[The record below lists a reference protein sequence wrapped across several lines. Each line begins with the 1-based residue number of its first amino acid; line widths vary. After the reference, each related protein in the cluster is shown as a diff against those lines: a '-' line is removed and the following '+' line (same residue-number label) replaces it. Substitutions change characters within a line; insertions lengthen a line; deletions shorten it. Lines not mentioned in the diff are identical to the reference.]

1 MPKKKPARAEPEDD
15 GIGAALVSEL
25 ATLDPDEPE
34 PPAAAIA
41 CGRELLA
48 LHDGAPPVVFDSG
61 TMRLVRGRVLL
72 EAARLGR
79 QGALAA
85 VDVGERPE
93 LRAGYVLAWD
103 ALAPLLVSRE
113 GFARVLERL
122 ERAAGEG
129 VPPLPRPGRLEDP
142 GETGD
147 AGER

>member
-1 MPKKKPARAEPEDD
+1 MPKKRAARDPGEDD
-15 GIGAALVSEL
+15 GVGAALVSEL
-25 ATLDPDEPE
+25 ATLDLDEPE
-34 PPAAAIA
+34 PPAVAVA
-41 CGRELLA
+41 CARELLA
-48 LHDGAPPVVFDSG
+48 LHDGAPPVVFDSA
-61 TMRLVRGRVLL
+61 TMRLVRGRVML

-103 ALAPLLVSRE
+103 ALAPLLVSRD

-129 VPPLPRPGRLEDP
+129 VGPLPRPGRLEAP
-142 GETGD
+142 GEL
-147 AGER
+147 GEP